1 MAERWWE
8 NFLVDEEKI
17 NLREIQAEK
26 PMESLSQEEQM
37 KIYQMMFD
45 QRQKAAGLP
54 TSEEQVA
61 SRRFSSPLRTFSPL
75 ETRRDAAQSVG
86 RRRFAVSGPTVRPV
100 VAFFDAQI
108 VKKLPFV
115 DILLFRFQMDE
126 KRKAFRRST
135 TGVKAERRK
144 KKNEGDEAKRR
155 NPKAFSIQNPVKAQ
169 QEFRR

>member
-1 MAERWWE
+1 
-8 NFLVDEEKI
+8 
-17 NLREIQAEK
+17 
-26 PMESLSQEEQM
+26 MESLSQEEQM

-61 SRRFSSPLRTFSPL
+61 RRLQVSPRLRPFSPL